1 MTAIYLWV
9 NAAIYGIFAILCTVK
24 ASATSKS
31 IGFLSLSNGGMAE
44 YVTVY
49 GGMELGLGLIFAW
62 LAWQPALHRTGI
74 VLALA
79 LYAPLV
85 IFRWISVARYWPVQG
100 LTLGTGALE
109 TTLLVLAVAL
119 WLVQRNAL

>member
-1 MTAIYLWV
+1 MTAIYLWL
-9 NAAIYGIFAILCTVK
+9 NAAIYGIFAIVCTVR
-24 ASATSKS
+24 AAATSQS
-31 IGFLSLSNGGMAE
+31 IGFTTLNNGGMAE

-49 GGMELGLGLIFAW
+49 GGMELGLGIIFAW
-62 LAWQPALHRTGI
+62 LAYRPELHRTGI

-85 IFRWISVARYWPVQG
+85 IFRWASVARYWPVQG

-109 TTLLVLAVAL
+109 TTLLILAIAL
-119 WLVQRNAL
+119 WFAQRNAA

>member
-9 NAAIYGIFAILCTVK
+9 NAAIYGIFAIFCTVR
-24 ASATSKS
+24 ASATSTS
-31 IGFLSLSNGGMAE
+31 IGFVSLNNGGMAE
-44 YVTVY
+44 FVTVY

-62 LAWQPALHRTGI
+62 LAWRPELHRTGLI
-74 VLALA
+74 LALA

-85 IFRWISVARYWPVQG
+85 IFRWISVAKYWPVQA

-109 TTLLVLAVAL
+109 TMLLLMAIAL
-119 WLVQRNAL
+119 WMAQRHGV